1 MVRER
6 RYYVYIKGLRRAAY
20 SFQSHYFGTHAR
32 ASVHWQNIR
41 MANLK
46 RLASLPLF
54 LVLALP
60 SAMAQNQPAQPT
72 PTNQAEAEPPKD
84 KGPSFED
91 TEKWIQDH
99 IGDSGFP
106 AVARPANG
114 AGLAFSYDD
123 APYVIKFDGCDMHL
137 SIASHMHTADTTP
150 INPKDDDSGDTS
162 SSLSFTLPLGKVV
175 DVWSMP
181 LPVQD
186 YVGQVAPGSGRDVPS
201 VFIRLP
207 DAGGVGTFSTVTT
220 STRMV
225 TLPPVSNK
233 RIEAGYLP
241 MKVCN
246 VLGGCQTMQ
255 GIPISYVRPGTD
267 DAPPHMAKALKH
279 LVQICKEN
287 PNSGPKDLF

>member
-1 MVRER
+1 MTAPRKTR
-6 RYYVYIKGLRRAAY
+6 TGGPF
-20 SFQSHYFGTHAR
+20 SQSHYLGTRAR
-32 ASVHWQNIR
+32 ASVHWQNVR

-46 RLASLPLF
+46 RLATLLLF
-54 LVLALP
+54 LALVLL
-60 SAMAQNQPAQPT
+60 SAMAQNQSPQPT
-72 PTNQAEAEPPKD
+72 QKAQAEAQPPKD

-137 SIASHMHTADTTP
+137 SIATHTHTTDTTP
-150 INPKDDDSGDTS
+150 INAQDDNSRDTS
-162 SSLSFTLPLGKVV
+162 SSLSFTLPLGKLV

-201 VFIRLP
+201 VFMQLP

-220 STRMV
+220 STGMT
-225 TLPPVSNK
+225 TLPPVNNK

-246 VLGGCQTMQ
+246 VLGGCRTVQ

-279 LVQICKEN
+279 LVEICREN
-287 PNSGPKDLF
+287 PDSAPKDLF